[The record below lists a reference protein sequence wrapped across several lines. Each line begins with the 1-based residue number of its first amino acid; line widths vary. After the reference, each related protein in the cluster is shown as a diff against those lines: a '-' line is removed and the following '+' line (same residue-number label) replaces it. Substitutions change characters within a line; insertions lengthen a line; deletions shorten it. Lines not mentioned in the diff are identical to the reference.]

1 MDDGAAGG
9 PATTGSP
16 GGFSPEP
23 LRPMTGEMDEE
34 RTGEGAT
41 PAPLEPLDAAG
52 PVEPAVV
59 AAGGRGLAD
68 LGPVA
73 LAAGIVGLLAGPLL
87 IGDPTARYVIL
98 AADVL
103 ALALG
108 ALALWA
114 AVRRFARLDLAVA
127 AMVCGGA
134 SLFLYISYVTDPP
147 QGGT

>member
-1 MDDGAAGG
+1 VDDVASGDAAT
-9 PATTGSP
+9 PGSP

-23 LRPMTGEMDEE
+23 LRPMTGEMDEQ

-41 PAPLEPLDAAG
+41 PAPLEPLEAAA
-52 PVEPAVV
+52 PVEPSVV
-59 AAGGRGLAD
+59 ASGGRGLVD
-68 LGPVA
+68 LGPIA
-73 LAAGIVGLLAGPLL
+73 LAAGVVGLLAGPLL
-87 IGDPTARYVIL
+87 IGDPTARYVVL
-98 AADVL
+98 VADVL

-134 SLFLYISYVTDPP
+134 SLFLFVSYVTDPP